1 MNPVTEAMPFR
12 LKLKLNGT
20 AMSPVTTAWDTFA
33 SAISVSVFCS
43 APSPSGAGDVSSYV
57 W

>member
-1 MNPVTEAMPFR
+1 MNPVADAIPCR

-20 AMSPVTTAWDTFA
+20 VMFPVMMSWDTLA
-33 SAISVSVFCS
+33 LVISVSVPCN
-43 APSPSGAGDVSSYV
+43 ALSPSGAGDVSSYV